1 MSAIVAQLKEKAGA
15 QCRAEELFG
24 VDKKSVKRIVLLFS
38 LLLFF
43 VLIGPLK
50 GNVVHFD
57 FTKTVAENGITP
69 THHPILRFPSA
80 AAGKNFKP

>member
-1 MSAIVAQLKEKAGA
+1 LADQVNVIAEDPFSAIVAQLKEKAGA
-15 QCRAEELFG
+15 TCRAEELFG
-24 VDKKSVKRIVLLFS
+24 VDKKS
-38 LLLFF
+38 
-43 VLIGPLK
+43 

-57 FTKTVAENGITP
+57 FGKSVAENGITP